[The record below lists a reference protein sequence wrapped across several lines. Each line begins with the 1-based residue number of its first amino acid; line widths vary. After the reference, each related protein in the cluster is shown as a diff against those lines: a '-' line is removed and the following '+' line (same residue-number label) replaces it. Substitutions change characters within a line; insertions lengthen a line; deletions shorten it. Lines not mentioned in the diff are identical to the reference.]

1 MYLANKQLVDMS
13 FLESYSIFSV
23 TTAHS
28 ECHMSYNIKQAIIIF
43 VIYSSTAYMIY
54 FAI

>member
-1 MYLANKQLVDMS
+1 MIYALYNCNKTEITMYLGNIQRADMS

-43 VIYSSTAYMIY
+43 
-54 FAI
+54 